1 MTPEVLRHLPV
12 ATEDQG
18 SREPGWLSGATLG
31 PMAGGLVVVVVV
43 VVVMGSPK
51 GKATGSS
58 HRERALRA
66 PATQ

>member
-1 MTPEVLRHLPV
+1 
-12 ATEDQG
+12 
-18 SREPGWLSGATLG
+18 
-31 PMAGGLVVVVVV
+31 MAGGLVVVA

-66 PATQ
+66 SATK